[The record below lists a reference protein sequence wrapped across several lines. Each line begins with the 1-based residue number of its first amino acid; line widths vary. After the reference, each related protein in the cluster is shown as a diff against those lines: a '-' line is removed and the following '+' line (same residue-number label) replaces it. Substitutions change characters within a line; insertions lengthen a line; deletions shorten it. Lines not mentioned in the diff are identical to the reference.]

1 MMCMAFSFLVRK
13 DFWGA
18 VKGCLFFLLGM
29 FLPFLPW
36 LLYFGVQGALYEWY
50 WGYVYVN
57 VFVYSNLN
65 GEGPSLYERIY
76 TLGKQFY
83 WIARQNWISFVFL
96 IPGVLWQLFRK
107 GAKWLERFSIISLC
121 FFLFVGIYVGGSE
134 LPYYALPLSV
144 FTVLGFCLLGKLFD
158 RASIPTGKWLCACSL
173 AASLAVAVGCSMN
186 ISYLSEKKEDLFLY
200 KFRDIVLETED
211 PTLLNINC
219 LDAGLYTVCDI
230 VPTCRWFQ
238 TQTILLDYV
247 MEEQEGYIREG
258 KTDYVIAR
266 DTYPEVIF
274 EQYELVDEQPWQM
287 GELSFTY
294 YLFRKRG
301 LGA

>member
-1 MMCMAFSFLVRK
+1 
-13 DFWGA
+13 
-18 VKGCLFFLLGM
+18 
-29 FLPFLPW
+29 
-36 LLYFGVQGALYEWY
+36 
-50 WGYVYVN
+50 
-57 VFVYSNLN
+57 
-65 GEGPSLYERIY
+65 
-76 TLGKQFY
+76 
-83 WIARQNWISFVFL
+83 
-96 IPGVLWQLFRK
+96 
-107 GAKWLERFSIISLC
+107 
-121 FFLFVGIYVGGSE
+121 
-134 LPYYALPLSV
+134 
-144 FTVLGFCLLGKLFD
+144 
-158 RASIPTGKWLCACSL
+158 
-173 AASLAVAVGCSMN
+173 MN

-274 EQYELVDEQPWQM
+274 EQYELVNEQPWQM